1 MGDVNLSIL
10 LGTIKWTGSWEAET
24 TWYLGASGW
33 AKKLCYF
40 DFWNF
45 EIMRFAGTVSYFCLD
60 IPFFFPKALPQGLHI
75 TWCRSSSPGTSIV
88 WIQNLQALKMND
100 FALYI
105 LVQFPLVLWP
115 VSSAEAIRPDRPTK
129 LVWIVSIQR
138 QGDMDTACDTR
149 GAWRVHQIPWVET
162 ATEPQGQALGYCRG
176 DVNNYH
182 K

>member
-10 LGTIKWTGSWEAET
+10 LGTIKWTGSREAET

-75 TWCRSSSPGTSIV
+75 TWCRSSSTGTSIV
-88 WIQNLQALKMND
+88 WIQNLKALKMND

-105 LVQFPLVLWP
+105 LVQFPLGPLACIFSGGDSPRPPNKVGLDCFYPEARWHGHGLWYP
-115 VSSAEAIRPDRPTK
+115 RCVASSSNSVSGNSNWASRA
-129 LVWIVSIQR
+129 
-138 QGDMDTACDTR
+138 
-149 GAWRVHQIPWVET
+149 GAWVL
-162 ATEPQGQALGYCRG
+162 QGGCEQLP
-176 DVNNYH
+176 
-182 K
+182 